1 MKILGID
8 TSCDETA
15 AAVVAD
21 GKEVLSNVVASQVE
35 THQEYG
41 GVVPELASR
50 KHIEAINYIVSR
62 ALAEAGVPFKDLE
75 AIAVTNR
82 PGLIGALLVGVA
94 AAKSLAYCH
103 NLPLLGINHIEGHI
117 YANYMVHDTLTFPHI
132 CLTVSGGHT
141 QLVEVHEGWQ
151 YKVLGGTQDDAA
163 GEVYDKVAKYLGLG
177 FPGGKIIDDLAQ
189 KGDPSAIK
197 FPRPMRNS
205 RDYQFSFSGIK
216 TSVRYFVEK
225 ARRAGILVEGENGNA
240 KDTNPD
246 MVNVEDVAASFQA
259 AVVDV
264 LVYKS
269 IRAAK
274 STGAK
279 AITLTGGVAANS
291 QLRASLKTAAT
302 EIGAEVYYPPMNL
315 CTDNGA
321 MIAGIA
327 YQKYQQG
334 LRDELS
340 LNATPN
346 GAIEERK

>member
-15 AAVVAD
+15 AAIVVD
-21 GKEVLSNVVASQVE
+21 GRDVKSNIVASQIKA
-35 THQEYG
+35 HQEYG

-50 KHIEAINYIVSR
+50 KHIEAINYIVNK
-62 ALAEAGVPFKDLE
+62 ALIEADTSFDDIDAV
-75 AIAVTNR
+75 AVTNR

-117 YANYMVHDTLTFPHI
+117 YANYMVHDSLTFPHV

-141 QLVEVHEGWQ
+141 LLVEVHEGWN
-151 YKVLGGTQDDAA
+151 YKILGATQDDAA

-177 FPGGKIIDDLAQ
+177 FPGGKIIDELAQ
-189 KGDPSAIK
+189 TGNPTAID
-197 FPRPMRNS
+197 FPRPMLRS
-205 RDYQFSFSGIK
+205 GDYQFSFSGVK

-225 ARRAGILVEGENGNA
+225 AERAGTIENGEV
-240 KDTNPD
+240 T
-246 MVNVEDVAASFQA
+246 VEDIAASFQA

-264 LVYKS
+264 LVSKTVH
-269 IRAAK
+269 AAK
-274 STGAK
+274 TIGVQT
-279 AITLTGGVAANS
+279 ITLTGGVAANS
-291 QLRASLKTAAT
+291 KLRSSLREAAK
-302 EIGAEVYYPPMNL
+302 EIGAEVYYPPFSL

-327 YQKYQQG
+327 YEKYQQG

-340 LNATPN
+340 LNASAN
-346 GAIEERK
+346 GSIVDV

>member
-1 MKILGID
+1 M
-8 TSCDETA
+8 
-15 AAVVAD
+15 
-21 GKEVLSNVVASQVE
+21 LSNVVASQVE
-35 THQEYG
+35 AHQEYG

-62 ALAEAGVPFKDLE
+62 ALAEADVTFKDLE

-177 FPGGKIIDDLAQ
+177 FPGGKVIDDLAQ

-205 RDYQFSFSGIK
+205 GDYQFSFSGIK
-216 TSVRYFVEK
+216 TSVRYFIEK
-225 ARRAGILVEGENGNA
+225 ARRADILVEGENGNA

-246 MVNVEDVAASFQA
+246 MVTVEDIAASFQA

-269 IRAAK
+269 LHAAK
-274 STGAK
+274 ATSAK

-302 EIGAEVYYPPMNL
+302 EIGAEVYYPPMSL

-334 LRDELS
+334 LRDGLS
-340 LNATPN
+340 LNAAAN
-346 GAIEERK
+346 GSIVDV